1 MLDGY
6 SRFEFEL
13 DDDKVLHVTMAGATA
28 INAVDEVMHTEL
40 SRLWFDI
47 DAQPDVRAVVLSG
60 RGDNFSGGG
69 DLDFI
74 VDMTQSQEMRV
85 RVMREAR
92 QIVVGLLELRV
103 PLVSA
108 LHGSCVGA
116 GLISGLLADVS
127 VAGDD
132 AMLMD
137 AHTRVGLVAGDHSV
151 VVWPLLCGMAKAK
164 YRLLVNDPLSGREAS
179 EIGLVSL
186 SVPDDEVRDR
196 AAAIARK
203 LALGAPS
210 AIQWTKQALNM
221 WLRQSMPAFEAGLA
235 LEFVGLAGPEP
246 REGAAALLEKRR
258 PDFSGMDMPR

>member
-6 SRFEFEL
+6 TRFDSRLGAEG
-13 DDDKVLHVTMAGATA
+13 VLHVEMVGTTA
-28 INAVDEVMHTEL
+28 INAVDEVMHREL
-40 SRLWFDI
+40 ASLWRDV
-47 DAQPDVRAVVLSG
+47 DALPGVRAVLLTG

-74 VDMTQSQEMRV
+74 EAMTASHELRIRV
-85 RVMREAR
+85 LGEAR
-92 QIVVGLLELRV
+92 RIVTGLLELRV
-103 PLVSA
+103 PMVSA

-116 GLISGLLADVS
+116 GLISALLADVS
-127 VAGDD
+127 VAGEN
-132 AMLMD
+132 ALIMD

-164 YRLLVNDPLSGREAS
+164 YRLLVNEPMTGREAD

-186 SVPDDEVRDR
+186 CVPDDEVRER

-210 AIQWTKQALNM
+210 ALGWTKHALNY
-221 WLRQSMPAFEAGLA
+221 WLRQALPAFDAGLA
-235 LEFVGLAGPEP
+235 LEFVGLGGPEP
-246 REGAAALLEKRR
+246 LEGLAALREKRR
-258 PDFSGMDMPR
+258 PDFTGMALP